1 MKINNKAFNKEEGQE
16 GLMMKKVIVIG
27 AGPAGM
33 MAAATAAENG
43 AQVILLE
50 KKAQVGKKLE
60 ITGKGRCNIT
70 SALENNFTGAYP
82 RNGKFLFSA
91 LNEFS
96 NFELIN
102 FFNSRGL
109 MTKVERGKRVF
120 PVTDNAKDVVKVLY
134 ENLVQAGVTLH
145 TNAAVQ
151 KILVKSNKITGLATD
166 EMEYSCDAVIV
177 ATGGMSYPGTGS
189 TGDGYIWAK
198 DLGHTI
204 VELRPSLVPLVT
216 QEKWVRDLK
225 GLSLKNVQVTLFQV
239 DGKKMGEEFGEMLFT
254 HFGVSGPIILSLSSN
269 VSDYFAQYKKEAKL
283 FIDLKPALDED
294 MLENRLQRDFA
305 KFSRKQFKNSLDQL
319 LPKKLIPLMISLS
332 GIDGEK
338 QVHQITRAERKRLLG
353 LLKQFPLTITGT
365 RPIKEA
371 VVTAGG
377 VDVKEVDPKTMES
390 KIISSLFFAGEV
402 LDVDGY
408 TGGFNLQA
416 AFSTGFV
423 AGKYASGLY
432 S

>member
-1 MKINNKAFNKEEGQE
+1 
-16 GLMMKKVIVIG
+16 MMKKVIVIG

-332 GIDGEK
+332 EIDGDK

>member
-332 GIDGEK
+332 EIDGDK